1 MMNQTISTKDSY
13 YQDKP
18 RRTYNSNDRRRG
30 TRITNIIKS
39 FGTFSTGYQ
48 ELIRFLP
55 EVKDFGGDV
64 ATYDAVVAG
73 ILSKVANNVPSTNN
87 PNYPNTYSLSIDSH
101 EVGFRT
107 DSKLAIGWRTS
118 FDRDA
123 GEVVYKFR
131 ISFLSV
137 NTHRKNII
145 KDMETAGW
153 EVTEQTLGERSRF
166 WSSLNNTRRNRYEN
180 KDSNDSV
187 AEVKETETRNETM
200 VEAFKDAG
208 YEVEE
213 KKEVSTEVVAE
224 AAVVEEKIEITEN
237 HE

>member
-1 MMNQTISTKDSY
+1 MTNQTINTKDSY

-18 RRTYNSNDRRRG
+18 RRNYNNQRRG

-73 ILSKVANNVPSTNN
+73 ILSKVANNIPSTNN

-107 DSKLAIGWRTS
+107 DSRLAIGWRTS

-137 NTHRKNII
+137 NAHRKVIM
-145 KDMETAGW
+145 KDMEAAGW
-153 EVTEQTLGERSRF
+153 EITEQVLGGERSRF
-166 WSSLNNTRRNRYEN
+166 WNSLNNNGRKNRYEN
-180 KDSNDSV
+180 NQETTE
-187 AEVKETETRNETM
+187 AKENVSEINETM
-200 VEAFKDAG
+200 AEAFKDSG
-208 YEVEE
+208 YVAEEE
-213 KKEVSTEVVAE
+213 KKEFSTDVVAE
-224 AAVVEEKIEITEN
+224 ATVTEDNKVENQE
-237 HE
+237 

>member
-1 MMNQTISTKDSY
+1 MTNQTINTKDSY
-13 YQDKP
+13 YQDRP
-18 RRTYNSNDRRRG
+18 RRSYNDRRKG

-107 DSKLAIGWRTS
+107 DARLAIGWRTS

-137 NTHRKNII
+137 NAHRRSII
-145 KDMETAGW
+145 DEMKGAGW
-153 EVTEQTLGERSRF
+153 EVTEQVLGGERSRF
-166 WSSLNNTRRNRYEN
+166 WNSLSNNRRNRYEN
-180 KDSNDSV
+180 N
-187 AEVKETETRNETM
+187 KETNTEQVEEKENTEVNETM
-200 VEAFKDAG
+200 KDAFKDAG
-208 YEVEE
+208 YDVEE
-213 KKEVSTEVVAE
+213 KKEFSAEINADVAVEKTEEVNE
-224 AAVVEEKIEITEN
+224 
-237 HE
+237 